1 MITIYIVSTGH
12 YFFLE
17 KSIKSVIN
25 QNIDINLHVIETS
38 ADEKNIQKS
47 SAICKILGI
56 NLILLSDYKLPQVA
70 NYILKKTN
78 TPFLMRL
85 DADDWLSNDFLKIAI
100 QEISKTNSDAYVPSY
115 FETDREGNVLREVSR
130 GQLKESKVKD
140 NPPHGACTIFKTS
153 FLKKIGGY
161 SEEYDRQ
168 DGYYIWLKILRFGSF
183 SCIPEAKFY
192 YRQHERN
199 ITGNQIELWNVR
211 ARMLVDECFSELRK
225 NSCCVIPILEKKSL
239 FGQLTLE
246 PFLGFST
253 LLEYELNRLNI
264 SCKIYVYG
272 PESLADVLPSD
283 VSLIKRTKFS
293 NKQWQ
298 DIQDEAIQQIHF
310 QNGYVCIKNIEYP
323 FVNPKYIEAAI
334 SAVHLFNANSC
345 ITVEELKKDL
355 YRSSN
360 SGLIMEEK
368 EKVKDNDR
376 KYKRSG
382 GIFAKRI
389 IDGTIAKDN
398 LTTSLPADSISAIR
412 VTEMKDFMD
421 LQGLIK

>member
-153 FLKKIGGY
+153 F
-161 SEEYDRQ
+161 
-168 DGYYIWLKILRFGSF
+168 
-183 SCIPEAKFY
+183 
-192 YRQHERN
+192 
-199 ITGNQIELWNVR
+199 
-211 ARMLVDECFSELRK
+211 
-225 NSCCVIPILEKKSL
+225 
-239 FGQLTLE
+239 
-246 PFLGFST
+246 
-253 LLEYELNRLNI
+253 
-264 SCKIYVYG
+264 
-272 PESLADVLPSD
+272 
-283 VSLIKRTKFS
+283 
-293 NKQWQ
+293 
-298 DIQDEAIQQIHF
+298 
-310 QNGYVCIKNIEYP
+310 
-323 FVNPKYIEAAI
+323 
-334 SAVHLFNANSC
+334 
-345 ITVEELKKDL
+345 
-355 YRSSN
+355 
-360 SGLIMEEK
+360 
-368 EKVKDNDR
+368 
-376 KYKRSG
+376 
-382 GIFAKRI
+382 
-389 IDGTIAKDN
+389 
-398 LTTSLPADSISAIR
+398 
-412 VTEMKDFMD
+412 
-421 LQGLIK
+421 